1 MNDSVRHS
9 RRTLW
14 THARSLLAGALA
26 LGWSSA
32 CTGFGDDVPVEDLG
46 DTNGG
51 LGAAEPLPE
60 KEYPEQIDPGFA
72 GRWVGYVENP
82 FERDESGQALPV
94 AFPSGSTEVTLDY
107 RFERFEQ
114 VIIVPFATLVFGAG
128 PTPIPE
134 PGVAYPLGVHHYFAQ
149 AANRTSRAFRAPV
162 VEGFE
167 YQLSE
172 PLNRFA
178 GYDPGRASM
187 LGFTELAAFEEWCSL
202 QGPLSSGDFDCLG
215 PKDGFSGGDP
225 EGTGSDPCLV
235 IRPDRSQEEV
245 DCDFAAMC
253 MSDLCSCDGGY
264 CSFNRPESVAQVF
277 LERHGDQII
286 GTLSGAMLESDN
298 PAWLMPM
305 GTLRLF
311 RAD

>member
-1 MNDSVRHS
+1 V
-9 RRTLW
+9 
-14 THARSLLAGALA
+14 AAALA

-46 DTNGG
+46 ETNGG
-51 LGAAEPLPE
+51 LGAEQPLPE
-60 KEYPEQIDPGFA
+60 KEYLEQIDPGFA

-82 FERDESGQALPV
+82 FERDEYGQPV
-94 AFPSGSTEVTLDY
+94 PVVFSSGSTEVTLDY
-107 RFERFEQ
+107 RFERVEPF
-114 VIIVPFATLVFGAG
+114 IIEPFATLVFGAG
-128 PTPIPE
+128 PGPIQE
-134 PGVAYPLGVHHYFAQ
+134 PGVAYPPGVHHYFHSFSAPT
-149 AANRTSRAFRAPV
+149 RGDRSFRAPV

-172 PLNRFA
+172 RLSRFA

-202 QGPLSSGDFDCLG
+202 QGPLSSGHVDCLG
-215 PKDGFSGGDP
+215 PMKAFSGGDP
-225 EGTGSDPCLV
+225 EGTGTGEPCIV
-235 IRPDRSQEEV
+235 TRPDDSREEV

-253 MSDLCSCDGGY
+253 LSDLCACADGSCY
-264 CSFNRPESVAQVF
+264 FNRPEPVTQVF

-286 GTLSGAMLESDN
+286 GTLSGATLESDN
-298 PAWLMPM
+298 PAWLAPM